1 MGGRSSPRRASEKRV
16 AERLGQQLLQFRT
29 KGWRDV
35 VAGECESDIGGQK
48 TEAGAAIIG
57 DAVEAHAM
65 ETLFLGERQ
74 HGVGQLYLAAGALFA
89 LLEDGEN
96 LRLENVAAGDI
107 QVRGRCALRRL
118 LDHSS
123 DLERMAVVLTDRDDT
138 VFVRLLRR
146 DLLDRDDIAAVLFIS
161 LDALRKAARFALA

>member
-74 HGVGQLYLAAGALFA
+74 HGVGQLDLAASPLFA
-89 LLEDGEN
+89 LLKDGEN
-96 LRLENVAAGDI
+96 LRLENIAAGDI
-107 QVRGRCALRRL
+107 QVRRRRALRRL
-118 LDHSS
+118 FHHAG
-123 DLERMAVVLTDRDDT
+123 DLERVAVVLAHGDYT
-138 VFVRLLRR
+138 
-146 DLLDRDDIAAVLFIS
+146 
-161 LDALRKAARFALA
+161 